1 MGSLIRLTRLV
12 MSETS
17 KLLKITDE
25 LERHENFWRDKED
38 DTYGINLS
46 VAMAINSVRR
56 AVLSAIVEEDELS
69 SHNTVVE

>member
-1 MGSLIRLTRLV
+1 

>member
-1 MGSLIRLTRLV
+1 

-25 LERHENFWRDKED
+25 LELHENFWRDKED

-46 VAMAINSVRR
+46 VAMAINSVRQ
-56 AVLSAIVEEDELS
+56 AVLSAIVEGDAPPANHVISESCDHEK
-69 SHNTVVE
+69 